1 MNDSLLIVKP
11 GMDAVIY
18 FCKKVYKRYIG
29 HYSLSLD
36 TVRRSRH
43 EKKTTYLHM
52 VMRSQCTASTVKRR
66 IILLCCALCFA
77 VMTSSCTTYQRV
89 HPPSEIHQTTRREPV
104 QKPYTINGKRYE
116 PLSSHQGFEQEG
128 IASSY
133 GREFHG
139 RTTSSGEPFDMN
151 AMTAAHTTL
160 PLGVYVRVQHRRSGK
175 EVVVRIND
183 RGPFVGDRIIDLSE
197 TAAERLGMLQ
207 EGLALVKIT
216 ALGYGADGQTGS
228 SGYRQPASYDAGTF
242 SLQVAAFTIRDNAIR
257 YAGEL
262 RKRFGTADV
271 QEALVNGKT
280 YYQVRLGRYSSLSSA
295 RMGREQYERTGFA
308 GCFVVAVD

>member
-1 MNDSLLIVKP
+1 
-11 GMDAVIY
+11 MDAVIY

-29 HYSLSLD
+29 HYSLSLE
-36 TVRRSRH
+36 TVRRSCH

-52 VMRSQCTASTVKRR
+52 VMRSPCIISTVKRR
-66 IILLCCALCFA
+66 STLFCCGLCIAA
-77 VMTSSCTTYQRV
+77 MTSSCTTRQRAY
-89 HPPSEIHQTTRREPV
+89 PPSELPLTTRRQPT
-104 QKPYTINGKRYE
+104 QRPYTINGKRYE

-133 GREFHG
+133 GRDFHG
-139 RTTSSGEPFDMN
+139 RTTSNGEQFDMN
-151 AMTAAHTTL
+151 AMTAAHKTL
-160 PLGVYVRVQHRRSGK
+160 PMGVYVRVQHRRSGK

-197 TAAERLGMLQ
+197 SAAERLGMLQ
-207 EGLALVKIT
+207 EGVAPVRVT
-216 ALGYGADGQTGS
+216 ALGYRVDGQAGS

-242 SLQVAAFTIRDNAIR
+242 SLQVAAFTIRANAYR
-257 YAGEL
+257 YSDEL
-262 RKRFGTADV
+262 KNRFGTVDV

-280 YYQVRLGRYSSLSSA
+280 YYRVRLGRYSSLGSA
-295 RMGREQYERTGFA
+295 QIGREQYGRSGFA